1 MFSQAINSLL
11 MALDSLAHNKVRAML
26 TMLGIIIGV
35 GSVITMTA
43 IGTGAQKAVND
54 QIAGMGTNVLM
65 IFPSALNLGGL
76 STGAGGSQHITEDDA
91 TALKKGSSLFLAV
104 SPMVNSSVQ
113 AIAGNENWAT
123 KLNGVLP
130 EYLTIRNWKPIQGAN
145 FTDADERTENKVCLL
160 GKTVVDNLFQP
171 GANPVGQIVRIKH
184 LPFTVVGVLEPKG
197 ANAYGQD
204 QDDIILAPFSTVQK
218 KVVGIT
224 WANMIMSSTITAD
237 ATAEAEYDVSTI
249 LRVQHKLQPKDP
261 DDFQVRSQVELA
273 QAASQNA
280 STLTN
285 LLRNAAIIALLVGGI
300 GIMNIMLVTVTERTR
315 EIGIRKS
322 IGAKQFDI
330 LLQFLTE
337 AVTLSLVGGIIGVG
351 LGYVASFVISKN
363 NGWVLVISPSATL
376 ISFGAA
382 ALVGVFFGW
391 YPARKAARLNPIEA
405 LRYE

>member
-1 MFSQAINSLL
+1 MFSQAINSLM
-11 MALDSLAHNKVRAML
+11 MALDSLAHNKVRATL

-43 IGTGAQKAVND
+43 IGTGAQKAIND

-65 IFPSALNLGGL
+65 IFPSAMNVGGL
-76 STGAGGSQHITEDDA
+76 STGAGGSQRITADDA
-91 TALKKGSSLFLAV
+91 TALKNGSPLFAAV
-104 SPMVNSSVQ
+104 SPMVNTSVQ
-113 AIAGNENWAT
+113 AIVGNQNWAT
-123 KLNGVLP
+123 RLNGVLP
-130 EYLTIRNWKPIQGAN
+130 EFLTIRNWKTIQGAN
-145 FTDADERTENKVCLL
+145 FTQADVLTENKVCLL
-160 GKTVVDNLFQP
+160 GKTVVDNLFP
-171 GANPVGQIVRIKH
+171 GGVNPIGQIVRIKH
-184 LPFTVVGVLEPKG
+184 LPFTVVGVLESKG
-197 ANAYGQD
+197 VNAFGQD
-204 QDDIILAPFSTVQK
+204 QDDVVLAPFSTVQK

-224 WANMIMSSTITAD
+224 WANMIMSSTVTAE
-237 ATAEAEYDVSTI
+237 ATAEAEHYVSTI
-249 LRVQHKLQPKDP
+249 LRVQHKIQPNAP
-261 DDFQVRSQVELA
+261 DDFMVRSQVELA
-273 QAASQNA
+273 NAASQNA

-351 LGYVASFVISKN
+351 LGYLASFVISKN
-363 NGWVLVISPSATL
+363 NGWVLVISPTATL
-376 ISFGAA
+376 VSFGAA